1 MKAEYK
7 IDIPT
12 EWSEVSIEK
21 YVNYIKATNDLD
33 DEDDKIIKTISVL
46 CDIPEDIITKI
57 KMKDLTAIQK
67 GLQKLI
73 SKPVNK
79 EIINKINIDK
89 KVFGLH
95 PKLDEI
101 TMGEFVDIEMYA
113 NENDLAG
120 MMSVLYRPIT
130 ETQGNR
136 YNIEPYD
143 ADIHMDNKKLF
154 EKLSVNVANP
164 IAVFFWNLG
173 SEQMQTIHQYSE
185 KEMQDNQ

>member
-1 MKAEYK
+1 MHRMLRNTVKNNNPDKLGLDLGIIAGDIVYALAIDAFLFFKETPKRMQKALRYF
-7 IDIPT
+7 
-12 EWSEVSIEK
+12 VQ
-21 YVNYIKATNDLD
+21 
-33 DEDDKIIKTISVL
+33 
-46 CDIPEDIITKI
+46 
-57 KMKDLTAIQK
+57 TAA
-67 GLQKLI
+67 
-73 SKPVNK
+73 
-79 EIINKINIDK
+79 
-89 KVFGLH
+89 F
-95 PKLDEI
+95 
-101 TMGEFVDIEMYA
+101 TAMGEFVDIEMYA